1 VRDICGFRLAEGPLL
16 PATLVGSGAAPVQ
29 GREFGHFLHQIGIF
43 VVQRAREQAIGFIC
57 YIGDPFSPMIDWI
70 LANQV
75 LFNAGVSALTVIIWV
90 IYAQLLYFGFR
101 RQRTPRMLINRGRKK
116 NLDALCIISNM
127 SQEAIYVEYIIA
139 TLKTSRGTVIMDVTD
154 FEQDP
159 TEEREDENGNRQM
172 VSVVPPD
179 LRENTRQ
186 GPLLSGEFMH
196 IGTFKEVV
204 KRLTGEADIPMR
216 GSLPDADIELESLTI
231 ELIALY
237 GPEPRPVNARR
248 KFKIKS
254 DENSATLVP
263 TSWQTQHGI
272 SFLRR
277 RRLSKI
283 VDEMNETN
291 FSMSSTIRWDDD

>member
-1 VRDICGFRLAEGPLL
+1 
-16 PATLVGSGAAPVQ
+16 
-29 GREFGHFLHQIGIF
+29 
-43 VVQRAREQAIGFIC
+43 
-57 YIGDPFSPMIDWI
+57 MIDWI

-75 LFNAGVSALTVIIWV
+75 LFNAGVSAVTVIIWV

-154 FEQDP
+154 FEQDS

-204 KRLTGEADIPMR
+204 KRLTGEAGIPMR

>member
-1 VRDICGFRLAEGPLL
+1 MIEWIKDNQAVVNLGVSI
-16 PATLVGSGAAPVQ
+16 ATLLV
-29 GREFGHFLHQIGIF
+29 
-43 VVQRAREQAIGFIC
+43 
-57 YIGDPFSPMIDWI
+57 
-70 LANQV
+70 
-75 LFNAGVSALTVIIWV
+75 WV

-127 SQEAIYVEYIIA
+127 SQEAIYVEYILA

-154 FEQDP
+154 FEQEA
-159 TEEREDENGNRQM
+159 TEEREDQEGNTRQ
-172 VSVVPPD
+172 VSVIPQE

-186 GPLLSGEFMH
+186 GPLLSGEYMH
-196 IGTFKEVV
+196 IGTFRDVV
-204 KRLTGEADIPMR
+204 LRLAREAGIPMH
-216 GSLPDADIELESLTI
+216 GSLPDADIELERLTI

-248 KFKIKS
+248 SFDIKS
-254 DENSATLVP
+254 DKDGSTLVP
-263 TSWQTQHGI
+263 TTWKTRHGI
-272 SFLRR
+272 SYLRR

-291 FSMSSTIRWDDD
+291 FYMSSTIDWDNR

>member
-1 VRDICGFRLAEGPLL
+1 MIEWIKDNQAVVSLGVSI
-16 PATLVGSGAAPVQ
+16 ATLLV
-29 GREFGHFLHQIGIF
+29 
-43 VVQRAREQAIGFIC
+43 
-57 YIGDPFSPMIDWI
+57 
-70 LANQV
+70 
-75 LFNAGVSALTVIIWV
+75 WV

-127 SQEAIYVEYIIA
+127 SQEAIYVEYILA

-159 TEEREDENGNRQM
+159 SEEREDEEGNSQR
-172 VSVVPPD
+172 VSVIPPD

-196 IGTFKEVV
+196 IGTFNDVV
-204 KRLTGEADIPMR
+204 KRLTREAGIPMH
-216 GSLPDADIELESLTI
+216 GSLPDADIELQRLTI

-237 GPEPRPVNARR
+237 GPEPRPVNAHRS
-248 KFKIKS
+248 FDIKS
-254 DENSATLVP
+254 DKDGATLVP
-263 TSWQTQHGI
+263 TSWKTRHGI

-277 RRLSKI
+277 RRLSRI

-291 FSMSSTIRWDDD
+291 FYMSSTIDWDNR